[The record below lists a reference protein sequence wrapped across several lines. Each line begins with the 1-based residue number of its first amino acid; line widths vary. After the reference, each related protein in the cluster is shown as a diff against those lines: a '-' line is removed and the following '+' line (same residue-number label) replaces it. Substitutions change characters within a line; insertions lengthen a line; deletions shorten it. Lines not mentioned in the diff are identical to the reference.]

1 VCFGVRERRSG
12 VHRAARDAGGQVKTF
27 SATEIREGGEE
38 DPAHPEAPV
47 HSRAFCAGQL
57 PRQRVGREGML
68 SRGGRQIRQIRGR
81 FSITPRSHVERAPE
95 TGKRQIEWSGALAG
109 RRARD
114 KRPQ

>member
-1 VCFGVRERRSG
+1 

-27 SATEIREGGEE
+27 SATEIREGAAEGGRGGEE